1 LSLLTAL
8 DRKHAVAPA
17 GFSRWLIPPA
27 ALSVH
32 LCIGQVYA
40 TSVYKNSFIT
50 HFHAS
55 QTAIGVIF
63 SIAIVMLGL
72 SAAVGGTWVEANG
85 PRKAMFVSACFWAV
99 GFLVGA
105 LGIGTK
111 QLWLVYLGYGV
122 LGGIGLGIG
131 YISPVSTL
139 IKWFPDRP
147 GLATGL
153 AIMGFGGGA
162 LIASPASRQL
172 LSMYDANYDPSVAAS
187 VASGRALVLLFLTL
201 GIGYFLIMMFGVVNI
216 RVPAPGWRPAGWDPA
231 TVAEKSLVTTASV
244 SAANAIRTRSF
255 WLLWIVLFCNVTA
268 GIGILE
274 QASPMIQDFFR
285 DNTVSTLST
294 VSVTAASGFVG
305 VLSLFN
311 MAGRFAWSS
320 TSDLV
325 GRKPI
330 YMIYLGVG
338 MVLYLLL
345 ALVGDSSTAL
355 FVLLAGVILS
365 FYGGGFA
372 TVPAYLRDLFGTYQV
387 GAVHGRLLTAWS
399 AAGVAGPLIVNG
411 FLDAQGK
418 PGTLTSSA
426 YQPALF
432 TMVGVLAVGFV
443 ANLLIRPVPEKFHE
457 PAGVLTP
464 LEKEAAA

>member
-1 LSLLTAL
+1 VSLLSAL
-8 DRKHAVAPA
+8 DAKHTVAPV
-17 GFSRWLIPPA
+17 GYSRWLIPPA

-32 LCIGQVYA
+32 LCIGQAYA
-40 TSVYKNSFIT
+40 TSVYKNSLIA
-50 HFHAS
+50 HFGAS
-55 QTAIGVIF
+55 QTAVGVIF

-72 SAAVGGTWVEANG
+72 SAAVGGTWVERNG
-85 PRKAMFVSACFWAV
+85 PRKAMFVSACFWAT

-111 QLWLVYLGYGV
+111 QLWLVYFGYGF

-162 LIASPASRQL
+162 LIASPLSRQL
-172 LSMYDANYDPSVAAS
+172 LSFYDAGYDPANAKSVAGGS
-187 VASGRALVLLFLTL
+187 ALVLLFVTL
-201 GIGYFLIMMFGVVNI
+201 GIGYFVIMMFGVFNV
-216 RVPAPGWRPAGWDPA
+216 RVPPPDWRPEGFDPA
-231 TVAEKSLVTTASV
+231 TVAAKPLVTTADV

-285 DNTVSTLST
+285 DNGVSS
-294 VSVTAASGFVG
+294 VSVAAAAGFVG

-320 TSDLV
+320 TSDV
-325 GRKPI
+325 IGRKPI
-330 YMIYLGVG
+330 YMVYLGVG
-338 MVLYLLL
+338 MILYALL
-345 ALVGDSSTAL
+345 ASVGHAATAL

-387 GAVHGRLLTAWS
+387 GAIHGRLLTAWS

-418 PGTLTSSA
+418 PGTLTASA

-432 TMVGVLAVGFV
+432 TMVGVLAVGFI
-443 ANLLIRPVPEKFHE
+443 ANLLIRPVPQRYHE
-457 PAGVLTP
+457 PARDIGTT
-464 LEKEAAA
+464 EKVSS

>member
-1 LSLLTAL
+1 MLPSFLAR
-8 DRKHAVAPA
+8 DRIVAGP

-27 ALSVH
+27 ALAVH

-40 TSVYKNSFIT
+40 TSVYKT
-50 HFHAS
+50 ALVEHFDTS
-55 QTAIGVIF
+55 LTAVGVIF

-72 SAAVGGTWVEANG
+72 SAAVCGTWVDRNG
-85 PRKAMFVSACFWAV
+85 PRAAMFTSACFWSA
-99 GFLVGA
+99 GFLVAA
-105 LGIGTK
+105 LGIGTG

-162 LIASPASRQL
+162 LIASPLSGQL
-172 LSMYDANYDPSVAAS
+172 MELYDRSGYDATDPAS
-187 VASGRALVLLFLTL
+187 VPDGHAVMLLFVTL
-201 GIGYFLIMMFGVVNI
+201 GIVYFAFMMFGAFTI
-216 RVPAPGWRPAGWDPA
+216 RVPADDWQPEGWDPHE
-231 TVAEKSLVTTASV
+231 VEEQKLVTTASV
-244 SAANAIRTRSF
+244 SANNAIRTPQF
-255 WLLWIVLFCNVTA
+255 WLLWVVLFCNVTA

-274 QASPMIQDFFR
+274 QAAPMIQDFFR
-285 DNTVSTLST
+285 GSDGSSSVSA
-294 VSVTAASGFVG
+294 TAAAGFVG
-305 VLSLFN
+305 LLSLAN
-311 MAGRFAWSS
+311 MAGRFVWST
-320 TSDLV
+320 TSDHV

-330 YMIYLGVG
+330 YLVYLGGG

-345 ALVGDSSTAL
+345 ASFGDSSVAL
-355 FVLLAGVILS
+355 FVLLAAVILS

-372 TVPAYLRDLFGTYQV
+372 TVPAYLRDLFGTFQV
-387 GAVHGRLLTAWS
+387 GAIHGRLLVAWS

-411 FLDAQGK
+411 FLDAEGT
-418 PGTLTSSA
+418 PGELTASA

-443 ANLLIRPVPEKFHE
+443 ANLLIRAVDSRFHE
-457 PAGVLTP
+457 PEDEPEESRDHERSST
-464 LEKEAAA
+464 